1 MKKDFVMR
9 DDSAENESFVVE
21 KYFAE
26 NEDFAMRNDS
36 AVVEKELVGY
46 NYN

>member
-9 DDSAENESFVVE
+9 DDSDENESFVVE
-21 KYFAE
+21 KYFA
-26 NEDFAMRNDS
+26 MRDDS
-36 AVVEKELVGY
+36 AVVEKDFVGC

>member
-9 DDSAENESFVVE
+9 NDFAENESFIME

-26 NEDFAMRNDS
+26 NKDFVMRNDFIIIKKDF
-36 AVVEKELVGY
+36 VKY